1 MPLLSEIL
9 EARCSHAKSNNKR
22 SRKKRSCSRNNK
34 GKSSGAECHA
44 DSIVNRNITSVGPN
58 VIHILL
64 FEIFIDTI
72 FCINIISF
80 IELYLILIRISKMV
94 CLSQTITYLLILP
107 DWILDSKQQMM
118 KIAITWRR
126 QIIAVQMKIP
136 RV

>member
-58 VIHILL
+58 VIHSLL

-72 FCINIISF
+72 FCINSYF
-80 IELYLILIRISKMV
+80 IYRILIVIRISKMV
-94 CLSQTITYLLILP
+94 FLSQAITYLLIST
-107 DWILDSKQQMM
+107 DWMLDSKQQMM
-118 KIAITWRR
+118 KIAITRRR
-126 QIIAVQMKIP
+126 QIIAVGMKIP
-136 RV
+136 TV

>member
-58 VIHILL
+58 VIHSLL
-64 FEIFIDTI
+64 FEIFIDTF
-72 FCINIISF
+72 FCINSYF
-80 IELYLILIRISKMV
+80 IYRILILIRISKMV
-94 CLSQTITYLLILP
+94 CLSQTITYLLILT
-107 DWILDSKQQMM
+107 DWVLDSKQQMM
-118 KIAITWRR
+118 KIAITRRR
-126 QIIAVQMKIP
+126 QIIAVGMKIP